1 MTVLKTQTFD
11 QVVQAEA
18 AAVQGGVTS
27 GLVDFSVGSILRTFA
42 ESVAAIVMW
51 LQGLILQLLTTT
63 RAATSTGS
71 DLDSWIADYG
81 LTRLGAATSG
91 GSVTFSRFT
100 PTLQAIVP
108 TGSIIQ
114 TADGTQQFQ
123 VIADAAQ
130 SAYVAGTGY
139 VLPAA
144 TASITA
150 TVAALAPGAGG
161 NVAIGVLNTLGQTI
175 SGVDTV
181 TNTLAFSTGTN
192 AESDAAL
199 RLRFVN
205 YLSSLSKAT
214 SAAIGNA
221 IASLQLGITYTL
233 TEDYSYGGAYQP
245 GYFYLVID
253 DGTGSPPTSIVNA
266 VTAAVNAVRGCGI
279 QFNVFAPIVV
289 TANIAVTVTAAAPY
303 THTAIA
309 AALQPAIAA
318 YVAALPLGVSL
329 SLTRLYQIIYDATP
343 GIASVSGLTI
353 NGAGADIAATAQ
365 QAIIPG
371 TVIIS

>member
-71 DLDSWIADYG
+71 DLDSWIVDYG

-108 TGSIIQ
+108 IGSIIQ

>member
-108 TGSIIQ
+108 IGSIIQ

>member
-1 MTVLKTQTFD
+1 MTVLQTQTFD

>member
-1 MTVLKTQTFD
+1 
-11 QVVQAEA
+11 
-18 AAVQGGVTS
+18 
-27 GLVDFSVGSILRTFA
+27 
-42 ESVAAIVMW
+42 
-51 LQGLILQLLTTT
+51 
-63 RAATSTGS
+63 
-71 DLDSWIADYG
+71 
-81 LTRLGAATSG
+81 
-91 GSVTFSRFT
+91 
-100 PTLQAIVP
+100 LQAIVP
-108 TGSIIQ
+108 IGSIIQ

>member
-71 DLDSWIADYG
+71 DLDSWIVDYG

-108 TGSIIQ
+108 IGSIIQ

-303 THTAIA
+303 TPLPHMWPHCHWASRCHSPGFTRSSMTPRQAS
-309 AALQPAIAA
+309 PA
-318 YVAALPLGVSL
+318 YRG
-329 SLTRLYQIIYDATP
+329 
-343 GIASVSGLTI
+343 
-353 NGAGADIAATAQ
+353 
-365 QAIIPG
+365 
-371 TVIIS
+371 

>member
-1 MTVLKTQTFD
+1 MTVLQTQTFD

-71 DLDSWIADYG
+71 DLDSWIVDYG

-108 TGSIIQ
+108 IGSIIQ

>member
-1 MTVLKTQTFD
+1 MTVLQTQTFD

-108 TGSIIQ
+108 IGSIIQ